1 MQNTAYIMLSE
12 KNMYAYLVSIQ
23 GNLASQETGDIG
35 CTDKSEL
42 CDWGK
47 KSMRGHMMILKRQI
61 LWPSSHR
68 R

>member
-35 CTDKSEL
+35 YTDKSEL

-47 KSMRGHMMILKRQI
+47 KSM
-61 LWPSSHR
+61 
-68 R
+68 